1 MIAVLIPRNLL
12 PDGERLAEMGI
23 RLLFTLAAALLLWQL
38 SLLLIGRVER
48 WLSTNIRHDAQR
60 EQRARTLGSIFRNL
74 AAVIVFSGAAIHGL
88 EVLGW
93 NVGPILA
100 GAGILGVAL
109 GFGAQTL
116 VRDLIAGLSI
126 LVENQFA
133 VGDVIDI
140 NGSPATVEALSL
152 RRTQLRDFNGYVLF
166 VPNGEMKI
174 VINRSR
180 GWNRVV
186 VDVPV
191 DVNEDIDRVL
201 AACRQAADSMN
212 RDPAWAD
219 RLLEPVQVWG
229 VEALAGHEAIVRL
242 VVRGRPGGDVA
253 QAAREL
259 RRRIHL
265 AFVQAGFGGRRQV
278 AILSAGPTATGAPM
292 PPAIVEESGAEHGS
306 QGTSAPAATGEGP
319 WR

>member
-1 MIAVLIPRNLL
+1 MIAVLVPRNLF
-12 PDGERLAEMGI
+12 PDPERLGEMGI

-60 EQRARTLGSIFRNL
+60 EQRARTLGQIFRNL
-74 AAVIVFSGAAIHGL
+74 SAVIVFGGAAIHGL

-133 VGDVIDI
+133 VGDVIDV
-140 NGSPATVEALSL
+140 NGHPATVEALSL
-152 RRTQLRDFNGYVLF
+152 RRTQLRDFNGFVLF

-180 GWNRVV
+180 GWNRLA

-191 DVNEDIDRVL
+191 DANDDIDQVL
-201 AACRQAADSMN
+201 DAARKAADAMN
-212 RDPAWAD
+212 RDPAWSE

-242 VVRGRPGGDVA
+242 VVRGRPGGEVA

-259 RRRIHL
+259 RRRL
-265 AFVQAGFGGRRQV
+265 QVGFVQAGFGGRRQV
-278 AILSAGPTATGAPM
+278 TIVSAGPTATGAPM
-292 PPAIVEESGAEHGS
+292 PPAIAEESSAEHG
-306 QGTSAPAATGEGP
+306 PAAAGEGT